1 MPLLSLLNLEHTTV
15 SCQCRGASVSF
26 RLCRIV
32 ALGYNGAFNAAR
44 CRVMAVISYAL
55 PPSPSA
61 PCSSNSIPSLAQP
74 LRPPTLAHRPPHTPN
89 QSNTLC
95 LVMYVSMGGRRAFHL
110 GYGVDLCG
118 LEVLHPLPPFFPP
131 ALLRL
136 TSIAPPS
143 HSPLLAPR
151 LSPFPPVA
159 HSPNIRNTM
168 SLLV

>member
-1 MPLLSLLNLEHTTV
+1 MPLLSLLNLEHTAV

-55 PPSPSA
+55 HPSPSA
-61 PCSSNSIPSLAQP
+61 PCSSNSIPFLAQP

-95 LVMYVSMGGRRAFHL
+95 LVMYVLMGGRRPFHL

-118 LEVLHPLPPFFPP
+118 LEVLHPLPRFFPP

-168 SLLV
+168 LLLV

>member
-1 MPLLSLLNLEHTTV
+1 MPLLSLLNLEHTAV

-74 LRPPTLAHRPPHTPN
+74 LRPPTLAHRPRTPQTN
-89 QSNTLC
+89 PIRCASSCMCRWVGGGLFIPATVLIYAVYKFCTLFPP
-95 LVMYVSMGGRRAFHL
+95 SFRPPSSASP
-110 GYGVDLCG
+110 
-118 LEVLHPLPPFFPP
+118 PLPPPPIRLCLPPGFPP
-131 ALLRL
+131 
-136 TSIAPPS
+136 
-143 HSPLLAPR
+143 SPL
-151 LSPFPPVA
+151 
-159 HSPNIRNTM
+159 
-168 SLLV
+168 SLTPQT